1 MNIVTLFLS
10 MLGLVTVPACAIKTK
25 TVPNAEVV
33 VLIAT
38 DRPGSNTSA
47 VAEQLT
53 AAYKNAGLSVSLY
66 DVTDFGADFYAPTAY
81 GEKPAAF
88 NQFNQAVLKAK
99 VVVIVTPEYNA
110 TVPAPLTRVIN
121 LLSYPDSFEHKNFV
135 IASVSIGQWGG
146 VRAHTQLKKTLTDLH
161 GVVIDANDLTLGEVH
176 TIAENDPL
184 YAQHAEKVVKLVR
197 A

>member
-1 MNIVTLFLS
+1 MCDQNQNYE
-10 MLGLVTVPACAIKTK
+10 
-25 TVPNAEVV
+25 NAEVV
-33 VLIAT
+33 VLIGT

-53 AAYKNAGLSVSLY
+53 NAYKQAGLSVSLY
-66 DVTDFGADFYAPTAY
+66 DVADFGADFYAPTAY

-88 NQFNQAVLKAK
+88 NHFNQAVLNAQ

-121 LLSYPDSFEHKNFV
+121 LLSYPDSFQNKNFV
-135 IASVSIGQWGG
+135 IVSVSIGQWGG
-146 VRAHTQLKKTLTDLH
+146 TRAHAQLKKTLTDLH
-161 GVVIDANDLTLGEVH
+161 GVVTDANDLTLGEVH
-176 TIAENDPL
+176 TIAENAPL
-184 YAQHAEKVVKLVR
+184 YKQHAEDIVALIS